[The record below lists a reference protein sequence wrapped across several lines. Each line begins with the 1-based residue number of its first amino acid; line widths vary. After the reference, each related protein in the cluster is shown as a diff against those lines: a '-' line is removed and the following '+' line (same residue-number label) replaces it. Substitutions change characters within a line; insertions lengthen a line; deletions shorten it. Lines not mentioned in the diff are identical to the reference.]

1 MDASVPR
8 HVGLDLAQPV
18 GATAM
23 AHVNSEPLDLGVDNR
38 EEAPELVVVDGAAE
52 HDAAHVINEIFKSA
66 NCKTVQ
72 KIDLRVQAHVGF
84 GDDLKKWTDVLIV
97 DALRSSHKKD
107 VLLNTVEECSRYLK
121 WFNVR
126 TNF

>member
-1 MDASVPR
+1 MREDYTAPVTLGRLVLADLTALIDSLYPE
-8 HVGLDLAQPV
+8 GSELD
-18 GATAM
+18 
-23 AHVNSEPLDLGVDNR
+23 PLEHD
-38 EEAPELVVVDGAAE
+38 AAE